1 MVLDALKNSGIRLYL
16 CITKIIPPYNLFL
29 INQIL
34 NLRLNPQDIRSI
46 RLRQFLVISQLGITK
61 SQVTSHNIYIFQGI
75 SELLL
80 LLMSWN
86 VLPG

>member
-34 NLRLNPQDIRSI
+34 NLRLNPQDNYNQVMTIFSDLSTRNYEI
-46 RLRQFLVISQLGITK
+46 AGNVSQY
-61 SQVTSHNIYIFQGI
+61 IYIFQGI

-80 LLMSWN
+80 LLMS
-86 VLPG
+86 